1 MAYVLHGYLCW
12 SVTNSPYGRR
22 EIAFAISL
30 RLRRLRSGMEII
42 MEKQEQGIRKV
53 WHFLRPTVIGAS
65 VVLVIFFALQ
75 GIPMNQTLDRR
86 TDIKAVKV
94 TQNGVE
100 RILTDE
106 EEMRSA
112 AEVAGML
119 ARRFP
124 TEQKAEPDTC
134 YVFTFQDG
142 SELTVGSYE
151 NDIYY
156 NGKWYTGAASTPE
169 LFKRVTGSR
178 FFVIEAPQE

>member
-1 MAYVLHGYLCW
+1 
-12 SVTNSPYGRR
+12 
-22 EIAFAISL
+22 
-30 RLRRLRSGMEII
+30 MEII
-42 MEKQEQGIRKV
+42 MEKQEQEIRKV

-134 YVFTFQDG
+134 YVFTFQNG